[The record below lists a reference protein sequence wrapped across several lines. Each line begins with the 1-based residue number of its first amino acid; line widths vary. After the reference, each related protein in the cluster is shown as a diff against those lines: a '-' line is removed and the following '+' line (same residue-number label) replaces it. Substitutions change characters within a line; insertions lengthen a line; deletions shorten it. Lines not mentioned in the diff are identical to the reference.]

1 MIRGYGRLVAV
12 VLAAVL
18 IFGATSATAAYKNT
32 PGQALR
38 DCGAGHDPLHG
49 HYSIKVLQQ
58 ALADLHTNALQY
70 TTCADALQN
79 AIRSLLRGHPH
90 QGVHPRGK
98 VTLPGHGG
106 TVKPTPAL
114 VKRKIDQANAQGSA
128 PFVLPNGQSVTP
140 GAVTVRSASFLSSL
154 PTPLLIVLAALLAT
168 VIAVSARA
176 IHQVVRTRRSH

>member
-1 MIRGYGRLVAV
+1 MIRGYGRLVAAA
-12 VLAAVL
+12 LAVVL
-18 IFGATSATAAYKNT
+18 IFGATTATAAYKNT

-38 DCGAGHDPLHG
+38 DCGAGHDPLRG

-90 QGVHPRGK
+90 QGVHGK
-98 VTLPGHGG
+98 VTLPGRGG

-114 VKRKIDQANAQGSA
+114 VKKRIDQANAQGSA
-128 PFVLPNGQSVTP
+128 PFLLPNGQSVTP

-176 IHQVVRTRRSH
+176 IHQLVRTRRSH

>member
-1 MIRGYGRLVAV
+1 MTRVYARLVAV
-12 VLAAVL
+12 ALAAVL
-18 IFGATSATAAYKNT
+18 VFGATTATAAYKNT

-38 DCGAGHDPLHG
+38 DCGAGHDPLRG

-58 ALADLHTNALQY
+58 ALKDLHTNALQY

-79 AIRSLLRGHPH
+79 AIRSLLTGHPKGRH
-90 QGVHPRGK
+90 SVHPRGK

-114 VKRKIDQANAQGSA
+114 AKKRIDAQGSA
-128 PFVLPNGQSVTP
+128 PFRLPNGQSVTP
-140 GAVTVRSASFLSSL
+140 GAVTVRSASFLSGL

-168 VIAVSARA
+168 VLAVSARA
-176 IHQVVRTRRSH
+176 IHQLVRTRRSH

>member
-1 MIRGYGRLVAV
+1 MIRGYGRLVAAA
-12 VLAAVL
+12 LAVVL
-18 IFGATSATAAYKNT
+18 IFGATTATAAYKNT

-90 QGVHPRGK
+90 PRGK
-98 VTLPGHGG
+98 VTLPGRGG

-114 VKRKIDQANAQGSA
+114 VKKRIDQANAQGSA
-128 PFVLPNGQSVTP
+128 PFLLPNGQSVTP
-140 GAVTVRSASFLSSL
+140 GAVTVRSASFFSSL

-176 IHQVVRTRRSH
+176 IHQLVRTRRSH